1 MNTILDFPLEVRSI
15 NGNTGE
21 FEGYASVFDV
31 VDSYTTAMKRG
42 AFAESLKNWQSL
54 NRYPAM
60 LWQHKT
66 DEPIGIY
73 THMQEDAKGLLVKG
87 RLLVNDDAL
96 AKRAYAHL
104 KAGSINGLSVGFV
117 TESETYDE
125 KSGVLILNKVNL
137 MEVSLV
143 TFPANKSATITNI
156 RETLSN
162 GEIPSPKEVE
172 KILRDAG
179 FSRSQAKTILAKG
192 YGALTPR
199 DADQRAAIYQLNE
212 MIKTWSFKD
221 GN

>member
-1 MNTILDFPLEVRSI
+1 MSTTLDFPLEVRSI
-15 NGNTGE
+15 NGDSGE

-31 VDSYTTAMKRG
+31 VDSYETVMARG
-42 AFAESLKNWQSL
+42 AFKESLQKWESM

-60 LWQHKT
+60 LWQHRT

-73 THMQEDAKGLLVKG
+73 THMKEDQKGLYVKG
-87 RLLVNDDAL
+87 RLLVKDDL
-96 AKRAYAHL
+96 TAKRAYGHI
-104 KAGSINGLSVGFV
+104 KAGSINGLSVGFIS
-117 TESETYDE
+117 ESESFDE
-125 KSGVLILNKVNL
+125 KRGVAVINKVNL

-143 TFPANKSATITNI
+143 TFPSNASAIVTNV
-156 RETLSN
+156 REALSN

-172 KILRDAG
+172 KVLRDAG
-179 FSRSQAKTILAKG
+179 FSRNQAKTILAKG

-199 DADQRAAIYQLNE
+199 DAEERAAIYQLNE